1 MKRPSELKILTVDD
15 DEEIR
20 STLSMLLECEGFQT
34 VHAKNGRVA
43 LDYLLATSDKELPD
57 LILLDYMMPVMSGD
71 DFCRSIAG
79 EKRLSRIPLVMMTA
93 GGNLVKLMDQVDHKA
108 DGYLSKPMD
117 IYSLLSMIE
126 YILKP
131 HTQFAGG
138 MPPME
143 SGLAH

>member
-1 MKRPSELKILTVDD
+1 MKSPADLKILTVDD

-43 LDYLLATSDKELPD
+43 MDYLLSTSERELPD

-71 DFCRSIAG
+71 DFCKMISE
-79 EKRLSRIPLVMMTA
+79 EKRLKHIPVVMMTA
-93 GGNLVKLMDQVDHKA
+93 SGNLVKLMDQVEKKA

-117 IYSLLSMIE
+117 IYSVLSMIE
-126 YILKP
+126 YFLKP
-131 HTQFAGG
+131 HSDFQGG
-138 MPPME
+138 VSP